1 MNSFLAWNVTAMDTA
16 TGLTILG
23 GAVGSAKI
31 VEKLLGPTADYIGL
45 GVKTWTEKRVEN
57 VGRIFRIAAEKLGS
71 SIEEKGGIPP
81 KVLKGILEEGSFCD
95 DELSANY
102 LGGVL
107 ASSRSSAPR
116 DDRGATYIALI
127 GRLSTW

>member
-1 MNSFLAWNVTAMDTA
+1 MDTA